1 LLILLM
7 TKAAR
12 MTKAADESGAGSKA
26 KAPKNNRRTMWAGVL
41 FLLLVISG
49 VVFGGMKANQYLH
62 DEQQMPVQVID
73 FSGDYQ
79 HIDITKLERLIRKAQ
94 PGSFFALD
102 VNDVFEL
109 VEAQSWVY
117 RASVRKKWP
126 NTLKIYLVE
135 QQAVAKWNEDL
146 LLNPYGDTFNDE
158 GVEIDLPRLYGP
170 GGSEKTALEG
180 FNSMHALIGTT
191 NMAIDELSLSE
202 RFAWQV
208 QLENGIRLNLGRQDF
223 IDRLQRFI
231 DVYPL
236 LAQQEKAVRY
246 VDLRYDTGVAVGWNE
261 NDSSNTTNKES

>member
-1 LLILLM
+1 V
-7 TKAAR
+7 
-12 MTKAADESGAGSKA
+12 ADTNTNQGKPSSAKSGKSKTA
-26 KAPKNNRRTMWAGVL
+26 VWGGVA
-41 FLLLVISG
+41 FLLFVIAG
-49 VVFGGMKANQYLH
+49 LVFGGLKANQYLQ

-102 VNDVFEL
+102 VNEVFEL
-109 VEAQSWVY
+109 VEAQPWVY

-135 QQAVAKWNEDL
+135 QQPVAQWNEDL

-158 GVEIDLPRLYGP
+158 GIKLDLPRLYGP

-180 FNSMHALIGTT
+180 YNAMHALISTT
-191 NMAIDELSLSE
+191 NMTLDELSLSE

-208 QLENGIRLNLGRQDF
+208 QLKNGIKLNLGRQEF

-236 LAQQEKAVRY
+236 LAQQEKAVKY
-246 VDLRYDTGVAVGWNE
+246 VDLRYDTGVAVGWKD
-261 NDSSNTTNKES
+261 DSATDEES

>member
-1 LLILLM
+1 M
-7 TKAAR
+7 ANTDTNQDRQASVEGGK
-12 MTKAADESGAGSKA
+12 SKSA
-26 KAPKNNRRTMWAGVL
+26 VWGGVA
-41 FLLLVISG
+41 FLLLVIAG
-49 VVFGGMKANQYLH
+49 LVFGGLKANQYLQ

-102 VNDVFEL
+102 VNEVFEL
-109 VEAQSWVY
+109 VESQSWVY

-135 QQAVAKWNEDL
+135 QQPVAQWNEDL

-158 GVEIDLPRLYGP
+158 GVVLDLPRLYGP

-180 FNSMHALIGTT
+180 YNAMHALISTT
-191 NMAIDELSLSE
+191 DMTLSELSLSE

-208 QLENGIRLNLGRQDF
+208 QLKNGIKLNLGRQEF

-236 LAQQEKAVRY
+236 LAQQEKAVKY
-246 VDLRYDTGVAVGWNE
+246 VDLRYDTGVAVGWK
-261 NDSSNTTNKES
+261 DDNTTDEES

>member
-1 LLILLM
+1 M
-7 TKAAR
+7 TELNTRQDAEAL
-12 MTKAADESGAGSKA
+12 A
-26 KAPKNNRRTMWAGVL
+26 APKKSRQAMWGGVA
-41 FLLLVISG
+41 FLVLVLSAL
-49 VVFGGMKANQYLH
+49 VFGAMKANQYLY

-79 HIDITKLERLIRKAQ
+79 HIDIAKLERLIRQAQ

-102 VNDVFEL
+102 VNEVFEL
-109 VEAQSWVY
+109 VESQSWVY

-135 QQAVAKWNEDL
+135 QQPVAKWNEDL

-158 GVEIDLPRLYGP
+158 GVVLQLPRLYGP

-180 FNSMHALIGTT
+180 YNAMHALIATT
-191 NMAIDELSLSE
+191 EMAIDELSLSE

-208 QLENGIRLNLGRQDF
+208 QLENGIKLNLGRQEF

-236 LAQQEKAVRY
+236 LAQQEKAVKY
-246 VDLRYDTGVAVGWNE
+246 VDLRYDTGVAVGWND
-261 NDSSNTTNKES
+261 DSTTDEES

>member
-1 LLILLM
+1 M
-7 TKAAR
+7 AKAAR
-12 MTKAADESGAGSKA
+12 NTPSVSGESASASKTA
-26 KAPKNNRRTMWAGVL
+26 SSRAEKRNKRTMWAGIA
-41 FLLLVISG
+41 FLLFVIAGLVVGAI
-49 VVFGGMKANQYLH
+49 KANQYLH

-73 FSGDYQ
+73 FSGEYQ

-109 VEAQSWVY
+109 VESQPWVY

-158 GVEIDLPRLYGP
+158 GVEMELPRLYGP

-180 FNSMHALIGTT
+180 FNSMHALMATT

-246 VDLRYDTGVAVGWNE
+246 VDLRYDTGVAVGWNDD
-261 NDSSNTTNKES
+261 NATNKES

>member
-1 LLILLM
+1 MAELIADKKKQDSVSPSKSKSAIWGGVAFLILVL
-7 TKAAR
+7 
-12 MTKAADESGAGSKA
+12 SG
-26 KAPKNNRRTMWAGVL
+26 
-41 FLLLVISG
+41 I
-49 VVFGGMKANQYLH
+49 VFGAIKANQYLF

-73 FSGDYQ
+73 FSGSYQ
-79 HIDITKLERLIRKAQ
+79 HVDITKLERLIRQAQ

-109 VEAQSWVY
+109 LESQPWIY

-126 NTLKIYLVE
+126 NVLKIYLVE
-135 QQAVAKWNEDL
+135 QTPVAKWNEDL

-158 GVEIDLPRLYGP
+158 GVELDLPRLYGP

-180 FNSMHALIGTT
+180 YNAMHALIATT
-191 NMAIDELSLSE
+191 EMAIDELSLSE

-208 QLENGIRLNLGRQDF
+208 QLDNGIKLNLGRQEF

-236 LAQQEKAVRY
+236 LMQQEKAVKY
-246 VDLRYDTGVAVGWNE
+246 VDLRYDTGVAVGWN
-261 NDSSNTTNKES
+261 DGSTTDEES

>member
-1 LLILLM
+1 M
-7 TKAAR
+7 TEPNTKQGAANL
-12 MTKAADESGAGSKA
+12 A
-26 KAPKNNRRTMWAGVL
+26 APKKSKRAMWGGVAFLGLVLAGL
-41 FLLLVISG
+41 
-49 VVFGGMKANQYLH
+49 VFGGMKANQYLY

-79 HIDITKLERLIRKAQ
+79 HIDIAKLERLIRKAQ

-102 VNDVFEL
+102 VNEVFEL
-109 VEAQSWVY
+109 VESQSWVY

-135 QQAVAKWNEDL
+135 QQPVAKWNEDL

-158 GVEIDLPRLYGP
+158 GVELQLPRLYGP

-180 FNSMHALIGTT
+180 YNAMHALITT
-191 NMAIDELSLSE
+191 TDMAIDELSLSE

-208 QLENGIRLNLGRQDF
+208 QLKNGIKLNLGRQEF

-236 LAQQEKAVRY
+236 LAQQEKAVKY
-246 VDLRYDTGVAVGWNE
+246 VDLRYDTGVAVGWKD
-261 NDSSNTTNKES
+261 DSTTDEES

>member
-1 LLILLM
+1 M
-7 TKAAR
+7 TEPNTKQGAANL
-12 MTKAADESGAGSKA
+12 A
-26 KAPKNNRRTMWAGVL
+26 APKKSKRAMWGGVAFLGLVLAGL
-41 FLLLVISG
+41 
-49 VVFGGMKANQYLH
+49 VFGGMKANQYLY

-79 HIDITKLERLIRKAQ
+79 HIDIAKLERLIRKAQ

-102 VNDVFEL
+102 VNEVFEL
-109 VEAQSWVY
+109 VESQSWVY

-135 QQAVAKWNEDL
+135 QQPVAKWNEDL

-158 GVEIDLPRLYGP
+158 GVELQLPRLYGP

-180 FNSMHALIGTT
+180 YNAMHALIATT
-191 NMAIDELSLSE
+191 DMAIDELSLSE

-208 QLENGIRLNLGRQDF
+208 QLKNGIKLNLGRQEF

-236 LAQQEKAVRY
+236 LAQQEKAVKY
-246 VDLRYDTGVAVGWNE
+246 VDLRYDTGVAVGWN
-261 NDSSNTTNKES
+261 DDNTTDEES

>member
-1 LLILLM
+1 M
-7 TKAAR
+7 ANTDTNQDRQASVKGG
-12 MTKAADESGAGSKA
+12 KSKTA
-26 KAPKNNRRTMWAGVL
+26 VWGGVA
-41 FLLLVISG
+41 FLLLVIAG
-49 VVFGGMKANQYLH
+49 LVFGGLKANQYLQ

-102 VNDVFEL
+102 VNEVFEL
-109 VEAQSWVY
+109 VESQSWVY

-135 QQAVAKWNEDL
+135 QQPVAQWNEDL

-158 GVEIDLPRLYGP
+158 GVVLDLPRLYGP

-180 FNSMHALIGTT
+180 YNAMHALISTT
-191 NMAIDELSLSE
+191 DMTLSELSLSE

-208 QLENGIRLNLGRQDF
+208 QLKNGIKLNLGRQEF

-236 LAQQEKAVRY
+236 LAQQEKAVKY
-246 VDLRYDTGVAVGWNE
+246 VDLRYDTGVAVGWKD
-261 NDSSNTTNKES
+261 DSTTDEES

>member
-1 LLILLM
+1 M
-7 TKAAR
+7 TSKTSTVNNKPAKDKA
-12 MTKAADESGAGSKA
+12 SLWG
-26 KAPKNNRRTMWAGVL
+26 
-41 FLLLVISG
+41 G
-49 VVFGGMKANQYLH
+49 VVFLLFVIAALVFGVVKANGYMQ

-79 HIDITKLERLIRKAQ
+79 HVNITRLERLIRKSQ

-102 VNDVFEL
+102 VNEVFEL
-109 VEAQSWVY
+109 VEAQPWVY

-135 QQAVAKWNEDL
+135 QQPVAKWNEDL
-146 LLNPYGDTFNDE
+146 LLNPYGDTFNAD
-158 GVEIDLPRLYGP
+158 GHDIALPRLYGP

-180 FNSMHALIGTT
+180 YNAMHALLTT
-191 NMAIDELSLSE
+191 TAMNIEELSLSE

-208 QLENGIRLNLGRQDF
+208 QLENGIELNLGRKEF

-236 LAQQEKAVRY
+236 LAQQEKTVKY
-246 VDLRYDTGVAVGWNE
+246 IDLRYDTGVAVGWE
-261 NDSSNTTNKES
+261 NSNSDTTNKES

>member
-1 LLILLM
+1 M
-7 TKAAR
+7 ANTDTNQDRQASVKGG
-12 MTKAADESGAGSKA
+12 KSKS
-26 KAPKNNRRTMWAGVL
+26 TVWGGVA
-41 FLLLVISG
+41 FLLLVIAG
-49 VVFGGMKANQYLH
+49 LVFGGLKANQYLQ

-102 VNDVFEL
+102 VNEVFEL
-109 VEAQSWVY
+109 VESQSWVY

-135 QQAVAKWNEDL
+135 QQPVAQWNEDL

-158 GVEIDLPRLYGP
+158 GVVLDLPRLYGP

-180 FNSMHALIGTT
+180 YNAMHALISTT
-191 NMAIDELSLSE
+191 DMTLSELSLSE

-208 QLENGIRLNLGRQDF
+208 QLKNGIKLNLGRQEF

-236 LAQQEKAVRY
+236 LAQQEKAVKY
-246 VDLRYDTGVAVGWNE
+246 VDLRYDTGVAVGWK
-261 NDSSNTTNKES
+261 DDNTTDEES